1 MKHTLTK
8 LFFFSTKNCCCLEQS
23 VMVKRYRWGVK
34 MCRNVKWLFVALLP
48 QFVWEKSAQQMV
60 SYKSRARTHWK
71 CCCCLCYQI
80 NFFLLFRYC
89 YLHTSRSRSTSTY
102 RVVNVTFDACCCYC
116 RHFFCYLVGI
126 ARHNF
131 CFALFVYRAVDIN
144 NTLRFFIPN
153 WTNGG
158 NAEYKHTI
166 SDKVWSCRVNNNNN
180 NKKQ

>member
-60 SYKSRARTHWK
+60 RYKSRARTHWK
-71 CCCCLCYQI
+71 CCCCRCYQI

-102 RVVNVTFDACCCYC
+102 RVVNVTFDACCCY
-116 RHFFCYLVGI
+116 HFFSILLALLGI
-126 ARHNF
+126 IF
-131 CFALFVYRAVDIN
+131 VLLCFVC
-144 NTLRFFIPN
+144 
-153 WTNGG
+153 
-158 NAEYKHTI
+158 I
-166 SDKVWSCRVNNNNN
+166 SCCWY
-180 NKKQ
+180 